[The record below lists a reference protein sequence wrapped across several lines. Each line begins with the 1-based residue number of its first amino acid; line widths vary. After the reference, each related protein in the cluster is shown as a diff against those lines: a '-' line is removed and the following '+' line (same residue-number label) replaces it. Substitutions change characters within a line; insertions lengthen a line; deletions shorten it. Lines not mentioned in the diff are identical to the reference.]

1 MQVRYQR
8 GYLRLGQRKT
18 GPDRWEFLWWDS
30 EPSGVR
36 VRRKDIMAQGQ
47 QTSDQPHSL
56 IPSGRT
62 SPTSPLPSKRNN
74 PVIETLLK

>member
-30 EPSGVR
+30 EANGTR
-36 VRRKDIMAQGQ
+36 VRREDTIGTGPTAQRSS
-47 QTSDQPHSL
+47 TFADP
-56 IPSGRT
+56 
-62 SPTSPLPSKRNN
+62 K
-74 PVIETLLK
+74 